1 MKIRAR
7 LGKFFKNCIAKY
19 HDSSEYSTPE
29 LNIASNKTLRVSEN
43 DEIASGNRMN
53 FTVTPAHGGMVLTFR
68 KYDDRK
74 DQNHY
79 VNYIISD
86 NQDVAEEVG
95 KIIAMEMMKL

>member
-19 HDSSEYSTPE
+19 HDSSEYDTPA
-29 LNIASNKTLRVSEN
+29 LAIASNKTLRVSEN

-53 FTVTPAHGGMVLTFR
+53 FTVTPCHGGMVLTFR

-79 VNYIISD
+79 VNYIITSESD
-86 NQDVAEEVG
+86 YADEVG
-95 KIIAMEMMKL
+95 KIVAMEMIKL

>member
-19 HDSSEYSTPE
+19 QDSSEYDTPE
-29 LNIASNKTLRVSEN
+29 LTIASSKSLRLSD

-95 KIIAMEMMKL
+95 RIIAMEMMKL